1 MRYWDDSKAALQLLE
16 SPPVSCSPLPYV
28 EPSGKTSAFTRAPPP
43 SQGLNANFFFNLP
56 VSWICLKLYPASQR
70 TISAMITASSAET
83 GPNVRPTCLPSTK
96 SFLVAEILL
105 MLIEKA
111 ARDESVE
118 TQLPQFSK
126 HGLKITLRQPWLS
139 SPNGFRLI
147 YVFKFSPF
155 LVLSRTLVQTTW

>member
-1 MRYWDDSKAALQLLE
+1 
-16 SPPVSCSPLPYV
+16 
-28 EPSGKTSAFTRAPPP
+28 
-43 SQGLNANFFFNLP
+43 
-56 VSWICLKLYPASQR
+56 
-70 TISAMITASSAET
+70 MITASSAET

-126 HGLKITLRQPWLS
+126 HGLKITLRQP
-139 SPNGFRLI
+139 
-147 YVFKFSPF
+147 
-155 LVLSRTLVQTTW
+155 